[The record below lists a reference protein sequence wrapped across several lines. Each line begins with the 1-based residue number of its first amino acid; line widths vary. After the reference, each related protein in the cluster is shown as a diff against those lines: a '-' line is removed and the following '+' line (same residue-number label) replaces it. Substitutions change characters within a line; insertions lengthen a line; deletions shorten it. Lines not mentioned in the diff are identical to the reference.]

1 MTHRSNTNALNPE
14 LTNEKV
20 ERIYRD
26 WDAALARLEELPPE
40 RLDEG
45 VEGLLAL
52 YAEDAILESPLI
64 PHLMGTERGI
74 CRGHQEMRPFL
85 QEVGR
90 RKPSVRKYYRRGYF
104 TDGKKLIWEYPRQK
118 PDGEQMDFVESMELN
133 DQGLIRHHAVYWG
146 WRGVNVILTDA
157 YRRAPARPVRSEK

>member
-1 MTHRSNTNALNPE
+1 MTQGSNTNALNPE

-20 ERIYRD
+20 ERIYHE

-52 YAEDAILESPLI
+52 YAKDAILESPMI

-74 CRGHQEMRPFL
+74 CQGHEEMRPFL
-85 QEVGR
+85 
-90 RKPSVRKYYRRGYF
+90 RKLGSVNPVSESIIERGISR
-104 TDGKKLIWEYPRQK
+104 TGK
-118 PDGEQMDFVESMELN
+118 S
-133 DQGLIRHHAVYWG
+133 
-146 WRGVNVILTDA
+146 
-157 YRRAPARPVRSEK
+157 

>member
-1 MTHRSNTNALNPE
+1 MTHGSNTNALNPE

-20 ERIYRD
+20 ERIYHD
-26 WDAALARLEELPPE
+26 WDAALSRLEELPPE

-52 YAEDAILESPLI
+52 YAKDAILESPLI
-64 PHLMGTERGI
+64 PHLTGTELGVLQ
-74 CRGHQEMRPFL
+74 GHEEMRPFL
-85 QEVGR
+85 REVGR
-90 RKPSVRKYYRRGYF
+90 RKPSVRKYYRKGYF

-133 DQGLIRHHAVYWG
+133 DQGLIQHHAVYWG
-146 WRGVNVILTDA
+146 WRGVNVMLANA
-157 YRRAPARPVRSEK
+157 YRR